1 MIVQLEQALHA
12 PAFDGAFEL
21 LDGIEL
27 FVRRSHAE
35 TDELDVVMV
44 HGLGGMS
51 INWTDLMH
59 LQVTRGR
66 RVAALDLPG
75 FGRSDPDPGSDYSIG
90 RHARAVIALLETSE
104 TPTHLVGN
112 SLGGAVVTTVAAL
125 RPDLVQTLTLIT
137 PALPHVRPGLE
148 KLPILMGVLPK
159 AADLLGYLRGRQT
172 AEERVA
178 ETTNLVFAD
187 PNRAMPHRLAEAIH
201 EQRLRADLP
210 HIWHAFVE
218 SSRGLG
224 RSFIPWG
231 ENYLWRRLD
240 TVDAPVLA
248 IFGTHDRLVDAG
260 IATRVA
266 STINGGTVVVLPGV
280 GHVPQMEVPLTVDR
294 LLDAHIDNQL

>member
-1 MIVQLEQALHA
+1 VQLEQALQA

-21 LDGIEL
+21 VDGLEL
-27 FVRRSHAE
+27 FVRRS
-35 TDELDVVMV
+35 DRRNDDLDVLMV
-44 HGLGGMS
+44 HGLGGLS

-59 LQVTRGR
+59 LQVARGR

-75 FGRSDPDPGSDYSIG
+75 FGRSDPDPDGDYSIA
-90 RHARAVIALLETSE
+90 RHARAVIALLETTT

-112 SLGGAVVTTVAAL
+112 SLGGAIVTTVAAL
-125 RPDLVQTLTLIT
+125 RPDLVRTLTLIT

-148 KLPILMGVLPK
+148 KLPILMGVLPR
-159 AADLLGYLRGRQT
+159 AADLLGLLRGGQT
-172 AEERVA
+172 PEERVA
-178 ETTNLVFAD
+178 ETTQLVFAD
-187 PNRAMPHRLAEAIH
+187 PNRAAPHRIAEAVH
-201 EQRLRADLP
+201 EQSLRADLP

-224 RSFIPWG
+224 RAFLPWG
-231 ENYLWRRLD
+231 EDYLWRRLD
-240 TVDAPVLA
+240 NVQAPVLA

-266 STINGGTVVVLPGV
+266 GTINGGTVVVLPGV

-294 LLDAHIDNQL
+294 LLDAHIDNEL

>member
-1 MIVQLEQALHA
+1 MQLEQALHS

-21 LDGIEL
+21 LDGLEL
-27 FVRRSHAE
+27 FVRRS
-35 TDELDVVMV
+35 DPDSPELDVVMV
-44 HGLGGMS
+44 HGLGGLS
-51 INWTDLMH
+51 LNWTDLMH
-59 LQVTRGR
+59 LQVARGR

-75 FGRSDPDPGSDYSIG
+75 FGRSDPDPDNNYSVA
-90 RHARAVIALLETSE
+90 RHARAVIALLETSD

-112 SLGGAVVTTVAAL
+112 SLGGAVATTVAAL
-125 RPDLVQTLTLIT
+125 RPDLVGTLTLIT

-148 KLPILMGVLPK
+148 KLPILMGILPR
-159 AADLLGYLRGRQT
+159 AAEMLGYLRGNQT
-172 AEERVA
+172 PEERVA
-178 ETTNLVFAD
+178 ETTSLVFAD
-187 PNRAMPHRLAEAIH
+187 PDRAMPHRIAEAVH

-224 RSFIPWG
+224 RAFLPWG
-231 ENYLWRRLD
+231 DDYLWRRLD
-240 TVDAPVLA
+240 NVESPVLA